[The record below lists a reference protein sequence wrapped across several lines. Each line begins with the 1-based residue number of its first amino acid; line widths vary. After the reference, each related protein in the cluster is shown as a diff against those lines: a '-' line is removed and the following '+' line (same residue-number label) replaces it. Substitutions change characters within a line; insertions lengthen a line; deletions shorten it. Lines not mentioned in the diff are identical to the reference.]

1 MAREGS
7 TRAVDFD
14 GGVAGT
20 RGGLAPPFPRAT
32 EVRRWLANDA
42 MRITKFWA
50 RGYRSLKDVTLA
62 PIGPFAVFY
71 GPNGS
76 GKSNVLAAI
85 DALHR
90 CVGLVARDPHA
101 SLLNTNRAG
110 QPDARSHEVQ
120 AAEAALREPILTLD
134 DRALPEMA
142 PEIVFGATWTPHD
155 GEFKRLGWEGHAIT
169 VEITADLYVTGAPRL
184 YVSRLECDGV
194 APPRLFDVLPRGMD
208 TARELLGV
216 VAGDFAMIDVVRAGG
231 DGVKRALFDASVS
244 PHRKTRDRF
253 ARLRQFLQDPP
264 LCRPPFEVVRDPAT
278 DSPDVRER
286 FGDAEV
292 SIDRIGLGHMQVY
305 AILTT
310 ILLQRGD
317 MVAVEEPEAH
327 LHAPTTGRGMRDCLL
342 RVVKNRII
350 DQLFVATHS
359 NLFDLDPDGYWDVR
373 INEETKSTLI
383 ARKPLQD
390 LEQDHLYEPGPMK
403 RVLRVML
410 EQYRDDARVMF
421 LARDGKK
428 VTAAELIHHLDDD
441 DDLALEY
448 VRGLYSAA
456 MELYGRQARRAA
468 P

>member
-1 MAREGS
+1 MS
-7 TRAVDFD
+7 
-14 GGVAGT
+14 
-20 RGGLAPPFPRAT
+20 PSPRAA
-32 EVRRWLANDA
+32 EVRRWTSNDA

-50 RGYRSLKDVTLA
+50 RGYRSLKDVTLD

-90 CVGLVARDPHA
+90 CVGLVARDA
-101 SLLNTNRAG
+101 YSVLLNVQRAG
-110 QPDARSHEVQ
+110 QTDARSHERS
-120 AAEAALREPILTLD
+120 AADAALAERIVSID

-142 PEIVFGATWTPHD
+142 PEIVLGATWTPHD
-155 GEFKRLGWEGHAIT
+155 SELKRLGWEGHAIT
-169 VEITADLYVTGAPRL
+169 VEVTVDLYVTGSPRL
-184 YVSRLECDGV
+184 FVSRVECDGV
-194 APPRLFDVLPRGMD
+194 APPRLFDVLPRGID
-208 TARELLGV
+208 TAVEILRA
-216 VAGDFAMIDVVRAGG
+216 VAGDFAMIDVVREGEG
-231 DGVKRALFDASVS
+231 GVKRALFDASVS
-244 PHRKTRDRF
+244 PERKTRDRF
-253 ARLRQFLQDPP
+253 AHLRQFLLDPP
-264 LCRPPFEVVRDPAT
+264 LLRPQFEVVLDPAT
-278 DSPDVRER
+278 NSPDVRER

-292 SIDRIGLGHMQVY
+292 SIDRIGLGHRQVY

-327 LHAPTTGRGMRDCLL
+327 LHAPTTGRAMRECLL
-342 RVVKNRII
+342 RVVKNGII

-373 INEETKSTLI
+373 IDEVTKSTQI

-390 LEQDHLYEPGPMK
+390 LERDHFYEPGPMK

-428 VTAAELIHHLDDD
+428 VTAADLIRHLDAD